1 MKRFDQYESYLSV
14 LNRAKDEDLNNE
26 FIKSGIIDKFFI
38 QFELG
43 WKLLKDLMKY
53 EGRKEADTGSPREII
68 KEAYQIY
75 DFMDEEIWIQMLSER
90 NNMAYIYNE
99 AAATELVN
107 KILRNYVSE
116 FRRMEENLKEHYG
129 NLLKESN
136 GYK

>member
-1 MKRFDQYESYLSV
+1 MKRFDQYESHLSV

-68 KEAYQIY
+68 KAAYQIY
-75 DFMDEEIWIQMLSER
+75 DFMDEEMWIQMLSER
-90 NNMAYIYNE
+90 NNMAHIYNE

-136 GYK
+136 GHK